1 MYIHSSLTPK
11 VLSAGANNLELLI
24 ISVSPQNSSSKLCVS
39 LFDRPPSSNSG
50 VFDNL
55 CTALQ
60 SLNPSVYNS
69 FVLLGDFNVNYFC
82 THSPLYARLSDCL
95 SPFSL
100 SQLVSSATHKCPSG
114 TTSLIDLAFV
124 PNLSQV
130 NSCSVVPPLSNSDH
144 YGIQLEFAKPSI
156 PVQNPKKPRLVWR
169 YALADF
175 TKANETIESIDWDFL
190 ITDDVNVSLANWQK
204 KYMSIMEDCIPRRA
218 LPKRRNLPWMSKKI
232 TQSIRKRNHLFKRAK
247 HTNDYATHQK
257 YKKMRN
263 NVTTLLRNAKKTYMR
278 GLDPYD
284 KKKFWKTVKH
294 LTKNSSSLP
303 VLSQNGTVASSNIE
317 KADMLNSFFGEC
329 LNHSLPPLDFSD
341 MDELENMEECSEDLL
356 CSVEEVQWFLEA
368 LDTTKANGPDGISAW
383 MLKETALSIAPS
395 VTKLFNLSIQSGCFP
410 VLWKMSNVVPVPKSN
425 DHSNP
430 SNYRPIS
437 LLPILSK
444 LLEHH
449 IHFLISEYLSLFH
462 PISNDQWGFQVGK
475 STVSALLATTYTWF
489 QQLESGGEIC
499 AIFFD
504 IKKAFDTVPHRALLV
519 KLKQLNLNPTLIR
532 WICSYLMGRKQKVVV
547 EGETSEPIHVV
558 SGVPQGSVL
567 GPLLFI
573 IYIDCINDSVL
584 SVNSKT
590 SQYADDMLLTKPVR
604 TTADYADLQT
614 DIDSLNRWVTENHL
628 TFNYSKCKYMLIS
641 RKRIVTCPPDLK
653 LEASSLER
661 VQSYKYLGL
670 NLTSNLSWSDHI
682 NSISTKAKKLVGLL
696 YRRFYRN
703 TDSQSLLLLY
713 LALVRPHTEYASQVW
728 NPHLQKDIGQLERVQ
743 KFALRMCAK
752 QWDIEYTDLLN
763 YFNLPS
769 LVNRRRYLSLSTMY
783 KIVHNLVYFPPDV
796 FVPRVTALRSSSQ
809 MLYNQPFAHTNAFF
823 HSFVPSTCSAWNNLP
838 TSVTHANSISSFKSS
853 LRNLL

>member
-1 MYIHSSLTPK
+1 MYEVFQSSETEAAIL
-11 VLSAGANNLELLI
+11 VDARNAFNALNRQVALRNI
-24 ISVSPQNSSSKLCVS
+24 QQLC
-39 LFDRPPSSNSG
+39 
-50 VFDNL
+50 
-55 CTALQ
+55 
-60 SLNPSVYNS
+60 
-69 FVLLGDFNVNYFC
+69 
-82 THSPLYARLSDCL
+82 
-95 SPFSL
+95 
-100 SQLVSSATHKCPSG
+100 
-114 TTSLIDLAFV
+114 
-124 PNLSQV
+124 
-130 NSCSVVPPLSNSDH
+130 PPLSKLLTNTYRDDIDLFID
-144 YGIQLEFAKPSI
+144 G
-156 PVQNPKKPRLVWR
+156 
-169 YALADF
+169 
-175 TKANETIESIDWDFL
+175 ETIYSQEGTTQGDPLAMAMYAIAITPLINTLESESMKQIWYADDAAAGGKLSHFKAWWDRLTELGPDYGYYPNASKSWL
-190 ITDDVNVSLANWQK
+190 I
-204 KYMSIMEDCIPRRA
+204 
-218 LPKRRNLPWMSKKI
+218 
-232 TQSIRKRNHLFKRAK
+232 
-247 HTNDYATHQK
+247 
-257 YKKMRN
+257 
-263 NVTTLLRNAKKTYMR
+263 
-278 GLDPYD
+278 
-284 KKKFWKTVKH
+284 VKD
-294 LTKNSSSLP
+294 T
-303 VLSQNGTVASSNIE
+303 
-317 KADMLNSFFGEC
+317 
-329 LNHSLPPLDFSD
+329 
-341 MDELENMEECSEDLL
+341 
-356 CSVEEVQWFLEA
+356 CSVEEVQWFLET

-462 PISNDQWGFQVGK
+462 PISNDQWGFQAGK

-573 IYIDCINDSVL
+573 IYIDSINDSVL

-703 TDSQSLLLLY
+703 TDSQSLLQLY